1 MGASI
6 VQVMETLSLAQR
18 RLLGDWRQHL
28 ESRRLLF
35 DALLAAGLTV
45 VTVAGSSTVSAS
57 HLATRQPVDGLGY
70 ALAVTATVML
80 LVRRLWLL
88 PTFAVIVAATT
99 SYIALSYVYGPIL
112 FSVVI
117 AFYTL
122 ASLLSWQR
130 SLMACAIGLG
140 ALLGAASVS
149 AANEGVLREL
159 QTSLMFAGWF
169 LVPWCVGVA
178 VRVRSESLRQVNAER
193 MRRRLSEERLSIAR
207 EIHDVVGHGLA
218 VIIMQS
224 GVALHLM
231 ERRPEQAKTALEAI
245 HQSGK
250 DSLAELRATLSLFRN
265 TAGGSPPSGPSL
277 RRLGNLISSMS
288 ESGLSIEL
296 NLDGDLDHLSE
307 VTDLA
312 AYRIIQESLTNVL
325 RHAGAGSTARLRI
338 EQQEDQLVIEV
349 EDDGDGTLSSYTNGE
364 SAGGFGISG
373 MRERCETLGGAFTAG
388 PRPEGG
394 FLVCARFPVKDDN
407 Q

>member
-1 MGASI
+1 
-6 VQVMETLSLAQR
+6 METISLAQH
-18 RLLGDWRQHL
+18 RLPGDWRQRL

-35 DALLAAGLTV
+35 DALLAAGLMV
-45 VTVAGSSTVSAS
+45 ITVAGSSMVSAS
-57 HLATRQPVDGLGY
+57 HLATRRPVDGLGY
-70 ALAVTATVML
+70 ALAVTATAMML
-80 LVRRLWLL
+80 ARRLWLL
-88 PTFAVIVAATT
+88 PAFAVVVAAAT

-130 SLMACAIGLG
+130 SLMACAVGLG
-140 ALLGAASVS
+140 AMLGAASISVS
-149 AANEGVLREL
+149 NEGVLREL

-178 VRVRSESLRQVNAER
+178 VRVRSESLRQVHAER

-250 DSLAELRATLSLFRN
+250 DALAELRATLSLFRN
-265 TAGGSPPSGPSL
+265 TDAGNPPSGPSL

-296 NLDGDLDHLSE
+296 KLDGDLDNLSDA
-307 VTDLA
+307 TDLA

-325 RHAGAGSTARLRI
+325 RHSGAGSTTRLWIGQR
-338 EQQEDQLVIEV
+338 QDQLVIEV
-349 EDDGDGTLSSYTNGE
+349 EDDGDGTLSPDTNVE

-373 MRERCETLGGAFTAG
+373 IRERCETLGGTFTAG

-394 FLVCARFPVKDDN
+394 FLVCVSFPVKDKN